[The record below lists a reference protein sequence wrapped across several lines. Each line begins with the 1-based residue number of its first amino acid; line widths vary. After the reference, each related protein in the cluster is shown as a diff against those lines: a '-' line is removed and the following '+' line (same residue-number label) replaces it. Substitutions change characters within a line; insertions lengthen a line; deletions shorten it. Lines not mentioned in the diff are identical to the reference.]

1 MTQYAIRRATT
12 QKDLDGARTVVLH
25 AAEADLGYGYQPQ
38 WHWDLDRPVE
48 TYVDNPRQAMF
59 VAVDLAGIVVSTAAV
74 RVGGPNVPPHPP
86 ELGHRYADRQAVAQL
101 LRVATLPE
109 HRRHGLAR
117 RLVAACQGFVR
128 ADGGFRVIYLHTN
141 TRVPA
146 AEPFWR
152 SLPVVEIRDDR
163 GEERDPRFATV
174 HFELP
179 LDVPVA

>member
-1 MTQYAIRRATT
+1 
-12 QKDLDGARTVVLH
+12 
-25 AAEADLGYGYQPQ
+25 
-38 WHWDLDRPVE
+38 
-48 TYVDNPRQAMF
+48 
-59 VAVDLAGIVVSTAAV
+59 
-74 RVGGPNVPPHPP
+74 
-86 ELGHRYADRQAVAQL
+86 
-101 LRVATLPE
+101 VATLPE

-117 RLVAACQGFVR
+117 RLVAACQEFVR

-163 GEERDPRFATV
+163 GEEHDPRFATV